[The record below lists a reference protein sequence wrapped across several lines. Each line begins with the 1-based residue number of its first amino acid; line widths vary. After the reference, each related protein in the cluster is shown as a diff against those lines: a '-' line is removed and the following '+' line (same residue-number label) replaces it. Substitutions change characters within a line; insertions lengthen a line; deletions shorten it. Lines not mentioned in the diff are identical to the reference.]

1 MTDSEAAPG
10 RRDAAGG
17 PGAAGGSG
25 GLFYRFASPGP
36 EAPPMV
42 HVHGFA
48 ISGDVLLPTAA
59 KLADSFATYV
69 PDLPGHGRSAGPP
82 TPLGLYELGDALV
95 GFLDDL
101 GIERATFVGNSMG
114 CPVISRLA
122 IRHPDRIDR
131 AIMVAPAGG
140 PSQRPLSRALWNMS
154 LDGFLEPP
162 SLLPVALR
170 AYSRFGT
177 LNAWRMFVLMTT
189 IQSVRMLRDLDLPML
204 FVTGGRDPLLPSEAR
219 MQAMREAFETR
230 GNVTAV
236 RLPKAAHAINFSHP
250 DELAAII
257 RAYMADP
264 ALTDRSGIPDSAQVL
279 LTARP

>member
-1 MTDSEAAPG
+1 MVTGQTAADRG
-10 RRDAAGG
+10 V
-17 PGAAGGSG
+17 
-25 GLFYRFASPGP
+25 GLFYRHASPGP

-59 KLADSFATYV
+59 RLTDTFATYV
-69 PDLPGHGRSAGPP
+69 PDMPGHGRSPGPR

-122 IRHPDRIDR
+122 IRHPERIDR

-140 PSQRPLSRALWNMS
+140 PSQLPLSKALWNMVR
-154 LDGFLEPP
+154 DGFLEPP
-162 SLLPVALR
+162 SLLPVAAP
-170 AYSRFGT
+170 AYARFGT

-189 IQSVRMLRDLDLPML
+189 IQSVRLLRDLDLPML

-219 MQAMREAFETR
+219 MQAMREAFASR

-250 DELAAII
+250 DELAAVI

-264 ALTDRSGIPDSAQVL
+264 TLADRSGIPSTVEVL
-279 LTARP
+279 LTARDDPSAAS